1 MRAGPPGKARIGAG
15 LLAATMAAAQGLK
28 SPVLIGFVIDNGASM
43 RDNGNMVRAAV
54 PGLLDM
60 VQPPDEAFVMNFG
73 SEAYVDA
80 DFTNDSAKLAEAA
93 KRIDFKGFSA
103 VWDAVGKSIQR
114 LGQSG
119 KQSGPSGN
127 RKRKILVVVTAGE
140 DAGSHES
147 FDQLL
152 QQARR
157 SAVSV
162 YSIGLIEG
170 ETKRGA
176 QAARRALTGL
186 AEASGG
192 RVFFPKNLDQVEDAT
207 AQIAREIRGDSAK

>member
-1 MRAGPPGKARIGAG
+1 MRAGPLGKARIGAG
-15 LLAATMAAAQGLK
+15 LLTATMAAAQGLE
-28 SPVLIGFVIDNGASM
+28 SRVLIGFVIDNGASM
-43 RDNGNMVRAAV
+43 RDNGNMVRGAL

-119 KQSGPSGN
+119 KQSGQSG
-127 RKRKILVVVTAGE
+127 KR
-140 DAGSHES
+140 
-147 FDQLL
+147 
-152 QQARR
+152 
-157 SAVSV
+157 
-162 YSIGLIEG
+162 
-170 ETKRGA
+170 
-176 QAARRALTGL
+176 
-186 AEASGG
+186 
-192 RVFFPKNLDQVEDAT
+192 
-207 AQIAREIRGDSAK
+207 